1 MSIDIWFIVGI
12 LLIVWF
18 HWIGDFVMQLD
29 RMALNKSKSQSALF
43 EHIYY
48 YSTAIFIGALIIFK
62 FDFVSAGLYAVI
74 NGILHFY
81 TDYVTS
87 RWASKLKKEGKMG
100 SDKFPNFGFFAVI
113 GLDQAIHMTCLL
125 VTYYIMVVQL

>member
-1 MSIDIWFIVGI
+1 MWFMISVVVLIWV
-12 LLIVWF
+12 
-18 HWIGDFVMQLD
+18 HWIGDFVLQLD
-29 RMALNKSKSQSALF
+29 RMALNKSKCQSALF

-48 YSTAIFIGALIIFK
+48 YSSALFIGGLIIFQ
-62 FDFVSAGLYAVI
+62 FDFVKAGLFAVV
-74 NGILHFY
+74 NGILHYY

-87 RWASKLKKEGKMG
+87 RWTSKLKQQGKMG

-113 GLDQAIHMTCLL
+113 GLDQAIHMTCLF